1 MLKRGVLRYVGDAG
15 ISEGY
20 GRGGVSASNEA
31 TLSAYSVSLSLR
43 NLGKGVRRLLLWTLS
58 KEVIVT
64 PIRA

>member
-1 MLKRGVLRYVGDAG
+1 M
-15 ISEGY
+15 
-20 GRGGVSASNEA
+20 SASNEA